1 MNFVEQIKKNRTFVM
16 GFLVVLFVIYWL
28 KKTGHIEYMLSTEPS
43 QMNAESE
50 SMPALLP
57 HGCNL
62 SNMSASVGLLPEA
75 NNVVRDEAFEFA
87 PKDMTG
93 VQFMLD
99 TPRFGQDTQG
109 SSNKNASYDIRR
121 TPANEKAV
129 YPWMNS
135 TIEPDLY
142 RRPLD

>member
-1 MNFVEQIKKNRTFVM
+1 MNFVEQIKKNRTLIM
-16 GFLVVLFVIYWL
+16 GLLAVLFVLYLL
-28 KKTGHIEYMLSTEPS
+28 KKNGKIEFMMPTDSSPENLSVSLMPS
-43 QMNAESE
+43 
-50 SMPALLP
+50 LP

-62 SNMSASVGLLPEA
+62 SNMSASVGLLPEK
-75 NNVVRDEAFEFA
+75 NDVVRDDAFEFA

-99 TPRFGQDTQG
+99 TPRYGQDTQG
-109 SSNKNASYDIRR
+109 SSNKNASYDIRS
-121 TPANEKAV
+121 TPANEKVV

-142 RRPLD
+142 RRPLE

>member
-1 MNFVEQIKKNRTFVM
+1 MNFVEQIKKNRTLIM
-16 GFLVVLFVIYWL
+16 GILAVLFVMYLL
-28 KKTGHIEYMLSTEPS
+28 KKTGKIEYMLSTDASPS
-43 QMNAESE
+43 PVLE
-50 SMPALLP
+50 SMPALP

-62 SNMSASVGLLPEA
+62 ANMSASVGLLPEV
-75 NNVVRDEAFEFA
+75 NNVVRDDAFEFA

-109 SSNKNASYDIRR
+109 SSNKNASYDIRS
-121 TPANEKAV
+121 TPANEKVV